1 MSFFRAMNTATMHGL
16 NSASRR
22 PDMPAASTVTWR
34 DAAIGV
40 AILILVQAMLFAWT
54 FVEMGAF
61 YIEILRDL
69 GLVTALAFALPFL
82 VFFIVARL
90 ASATEKLPA
99 VFLYLALLLAFF
111 QLLSAAF
118 QQFNIRSSVGLGMM
132 AVAIAY
138 AAKGFFGIGWLGA
151 LALALLVTAGTVGAG
166 LLLLLL
172 PTGRAMM
179 G

>member
-1 MSFFRAMNTATMHGL
+1 MSFLRAMNTASMHGL

-34 DAAIGV
+34 DAAIGIG
-40 AILILVQAMLFAWT
+40 ILIVVQALLFAWT
-54 FVEMGAF
+54 FAEMGAF

-69 GLVTALAFALPFL
+69 GLATALAFAVPFL
-82 VFFIVARL
+82 VFLIVARL
-90 ASATEKLPA
+90 AGATDKLPA
-99 VFLYLALLLAFF
+99 IFLYLALLLAFF

-118 QQFNIRSSVGLGMM
+118 QQFNIRSSLGLGMM
-132 AVAIAY
+132 AVALAY
-138 AAKGFFGIGWLGA
+138 ASKGFFGIGWLGS
-151 LALALLVTAGTVGAG
+151 LAIALLVTAGTVGAG

-172 PTGRAMM
+172 PTGQAMM